1 MGIAFRR
8 VLRCFFKRTM
18 TQRRPLPHLLPMAAA
33 ALLATLPGWSAAET
47 SPYYVGI
54 SQGFTADT
62 NVFRVPDSFGKS
74 RDLISSTG
82 LLAGIDQPFSRMRLG
97 AKASVNWNNFVN
109 NKQLNNTSHDVLAT
123 LEGSTIE
130 RISGDVMLY
139 DRANL
144 NRYDLSAAEGAS
156 TAKDVLH
163 VTGGALRG
171 RVGLVTMWT
180 LEGGYSYEQA
190 THSLDTF
197 SNRDVRQGAVNAG
210 IRFAPSD
217 LWSVRLGVRRTD
229 GKYPR
234 FLSSSGATVGD
245 DFTRDDVDL
254 SFTWVPTGN
263 SKFDARLSN
272 TKEEHSVQEQRDS
285 RGWTGLVGYDWTL
298 TGKTRMRFQFARDS
312 GAGRSDSDL
321 GLLTESS
328 DTQVRDSLLWKTTWD
343 ATSKIS
349 VNSALGYSRRK
360 LDNAFSITGGGV
372 TATDASTARDRLTT
386 VGLNASYEALRNL
399 RIGCGVYYER
409 RTVEGDNNV
418 NTTYPYDVTTGMCNV
433 ALTLR

>member
-1 MGIAFRR
+1 
-8 VLRCFFKRTM
+8 M
-18 TQRRPLPHLLPMAAA
+18 TLRRPLPRLLPLAAA
-33 ALLATLPGWSAAET
+33 ALLASTPGWSAAET
-47 SPYYVGI
+47 SPWYVGI

-82 LLAGIDQPFSRMRLG
+82 LLAGVDQPFSRMRLG
-97 AKASVNWNNFVN
+97 AKAAVNWNNFVN

-130 RISGDVMLY
+130 RLSGDVMLY

-144 NRYDLSAAEGAS
+144 NRYDLSSAEGAS
-156 TAKDVLH
+156 TEKDVLH
-163 VTGGALRG
+163 VTGGALRA
-171 RVGLVTMWT
+171 RVGLVTTWT
-180 LEGGYSYEQA
+180 LEGGYSFEQS
-190 THSLDTF
+190 THSLDQFT
-197 SNRDVRQGAVNAG
+197 NRDVRQGAVNLG
-210 IRFAPSD
+210 VRFAPSD

-229 GKYPR
+229 GTYPR
-234 FLSSSGATVGD
+234 FISGSTGTVGD

-263 SKFDARLSN
+263 SRFDARLSN
-272 TKEEHSVQEQRDS
+272 TKESHSVQEQRDS
-285 RGWTGLVGYDWTL
+285 HGWTGLLGYDWTL
-298 TGKTRMRFQFARDS
+298 TGKTRMRFQVARDS

-321 GLLTESS
+321 GLITESS

-360 LDNAFSITGGGV
+360 LDNAFSQTGGGG
-372 TATDASTARDRLTT
+372 TLTQTSTARDRLTT

-399 RIGCGVYYER
+399 RFVCGVYYER
-409 RTVEGDNNV
+409 RTVDGDDNAG
-418 NTTYPYDVTTGMCNV
+418 TTYPYDVTTGMCNV